1 MKHIKNIPRNLAV
14 VYITYR
20 LTHFK
25 LSGTCLVCIGEL
37 YNVFT
42 GSHCQELS
50 GRLVRAADKNSSLE
64 KGNFML

>member
-14 VYITYR
+14 MYITCR

-25 LSGTCLVCIGEL
+25 LSYTCHVCMGEL

-42 GSHCQELS
+42 GIHCQELS
-50 GRLVRAADKNSSLE
+50 GRRLVRAADKKKQRL
-64 KGNFML
+64 GGG